1 MKSTNKK
8 ILTSFSLLFAVL
20 TLATAALRCAAL
32 FTCYDDTIGYYDV
45 GAALPMTYSVLYVFA
60 MLAAAVLPLLLM
72 KKSGELPS
80 FGYSV
85 SSRVGSAFFGVV
97 LLFGIFYGSVVGLM
111 KDRFGKFD
119 IFIVVFGLIGLVYF
133 ALVTSGKVYTK
144 RQNCAL
150 FAYAFIVSIVVFLA
164 KTYFDWTVPMNG
176 TNKIMFHLALM
187 SAMLYMLAEVR
198 FIVGRPVRAVY
209 ASAALVC
216 VYLCT
221 SAALP
226 GMVGYF
232 AGLMPATA
240 YFTGSFV
247 MLAFSVYVVSRYVPY
262 LKNIK

>member
-1 MKSTNKK
+1 MKSANKK
-8 ILTSFSLLFAVL
+8 ILTAYSLLFAVL

-45 GAALPMTYSVLYVFA
+45 GAALPMTYSALYAFA
-60 MLAAAVLPLLLM
+60 VLAAAVLPFFLM

-111 KDRFGKFD
+111 KGRFGNFD
-119 IFIVVFGLIGLVYF
+119 IFIVGFGLIGLIYF

-198 FIVGRPVRAVY
+198 FIIGRPVRAVY
-209 ASAALVC
+209 APAALAC

-232 AGLMPATA
+232 AGLMPEVA

-262 LKNIK
+262 LKNVK